1 MIDTSSAKRDITL
14 KEFILKAR
22 GLLKYLWIKWYY
34 ILLAGILG
42 AIFGFF
48 YAQSQKQIFTATT
61 TFVLESGDN
70 STGGMSQMAGL
81 AALAGVNLNQSGGGI
96 FQGENLFELYRSRK
110 MIERTLLLSSPSDS
124 SLLLLDRYF
133 MLHNDKKRWKEQ
145 NPKLLQIDFRQRG
158 KGDLLRARDSILQ
171 TVIKD
176 INLNNLNVGKL
187 DKKSGLIKIDVHS
200 INETF
205 SKEFNESLVSEV
217 NRFYINTKTKKSLE
231 NIRILQYKTDS
242 VRAIMNGD
250 ISIAASVGDA
260 TPNLNPTRLAQ
271 RLIPTQRSQFSA
283 ETNKAIL
290 AQLVQNLEM
299 SKMSLLRE
307 SPLIEVV
314 DEPIYP
320 LPFIK
325 LSRLKIALLVGI
337 GAAFLCVG
345 VLLGKKLFR
354 HILS

>member
-1 MIDTSSAKRDITL
+1 MGEFKNKQDVTL
-14 KEFILKAR
+14 KEFILKIHDWF
-22 GLLKYLWIKWYY
+22 KYLLSKWYVL
-34 ILLAGILG
+34 IIAGVVG
-42 AIFGFF
+42 AALGFF
-48 YAQSQKQIFTATT
+48 YASFRKSIYTATT

-70 STGGMSQMAGL
+70 SSGGMSQMAGL

-133 MLHNDKKRWKEQ
+133 MLHNDKERWKKQ
-145 NPKLLQIDFRQRG
+145 NPKLLQIDFRQHITGELVRS
-158 KGDLLRARDSILQ
+158 RDSILQ

-200 INETF
+200 IDEKF
-205 SKEFNESLVSEV
+205 SKEFNQSLVSEV

-250 ISIAASVGDA
+250 ISIAASVNDA

-320 LPFIK
+320 LPFAK
-325 LSRLKIALLVGI
+325 LSRIKITLLVGM
-337 GAAFLCVG
+337 GAALLCVC